1 MQAPQDDAEEL
12 LAERHPH
19 PRFVDCDQYGSQAR
33 FLLARL
39 NPSKS
44 HNENGQNALAGG
56 GGEVLNT
63 DDVSLQVF
71 MDHLKGLAVS
81 QQPV

>member
-1 MQAPQDDAEEL
+1 METGPDVPSNTMYLPA
-12 LAERHPH
+12 
-19 PRFVDCDQYGSQAR
+19 GR

-39 NPSKS
+39 NPSVS
-44 HNENGQNALAGG
+44 HNTGSGGALSAT
-56 GGEVLNT
+56 GEVLNT

-81 QQPV
+81 QQQV